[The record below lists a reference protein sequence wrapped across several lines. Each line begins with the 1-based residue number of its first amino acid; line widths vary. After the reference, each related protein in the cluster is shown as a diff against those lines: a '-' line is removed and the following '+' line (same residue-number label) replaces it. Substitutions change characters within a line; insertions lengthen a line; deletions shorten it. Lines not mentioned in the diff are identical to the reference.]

1 MSIAISGPAL
11 WGPYGWKFI
20 HYVTL
25 GYPTKPSL
33 ENKER
38 YKIFFESLQYVLPCS
53 ICSAHYME
61 NLKEHPLTDDIMS
74 DRNKLIEW
82 GILMHNLV
90 NIYNNKKPL
99 SNKEAKR
106 MIIQN
111 IKEDNYLHKHLDE
124 EITTNGDNNN
134 YNNNKKMLP
143 IYIIIILICIIM
155 FILFMILKYIKK

>member
-1 MSIAISGPAL
+1 MSVARSGPAL

-25 GYPTKPSL
+25 GYPSNPSL
-33 ENKER
+33 ETKER

-61 NLKEHPLTDDIMS
+61 NLKEHPLTDDIMN
-74 DRNKLIEW
+74 DKNKLIEW
-82 GILMHNLV
+82 AILMHNLV
-90 NIYNNKKPL
+90 NISTNKKSL
-99 SNKEAKR
+99 SNTEAKR
-106 MIIQN
+106 MIMQN

-124 EITTNGDNNN
+124 EMSNTNGDN
-134 YNNNKKMLP
+134 NNNKKMLP

-155 FILFMILKYIKK
+155 LILFIILKYIKK